1 MGRSRK
7 RTYHLDTIE
16 HRLTGP
22 KRIGFFGYRN
32 VGKTTLLAMLYR
44 QASTGQIP
52 GCRLASLDSGT
63 AEYLA
68 DKIAQ
73 IESGEPPA
81 GTMAETD
88 LNLRLY
94 HGPARMDLTV
104 KDYQGEHVAL
114 GSREPIRDFL
124 AGCDAIL
131 LCLDPESALRPAD
144 RRRRQQEIEIL
155 LEQCLE
161 QSERSHMHRPVALV
175 LTKFDRVLAAHQS
188 RQIGSTNRS
197 RQIPYDDHYDDADD
211 DYEADRALPQTASRR
226 QSPANLPALSPGE
239 VERLVESQ
247 YGMTAHA
254 LATHARRSAVFAVSS
269 YGFGASDDGRPPH
282 HLNPIGLEGPLTWL
296 ADQLESSDRDQL
308 DWLWDLA
315 PEDMARLGRCLKA
328 YERRYPESPH
338 AKGFRKKLNRLRR
351 AKFRKR
357 IVTTVAMGGLAVGS
371 VAGYDMV
378 GYRLAVRFEQGNAA
392 PAVAQNWTEMRSWH
406 PTMGLFFPK
415 MEEDARARSAR
426 WAVASAEQKV
436 NLGTASPN
444 VKQELAVLKEKSPE
458 LAPAIAKVEAAQD
471 KRSHDELWK
480 QIKSEMIIP
489 GEDPQKIRDKVVE
502 LLKGH
507 PESPHRDEAT
517 ALIVKLSDQIAKVA
531 TDRDRKRVENLAL
544 AARMPKADLQDVL
557 RQARLFL
564 DQNPDTGLRS
574 DLEGLVTD
582 VTGRIDERDI
592 ETARDYTRKYP
603 TNFSTRLERYQDYLK
618 NHAAGGKY
626 LSEAMEAKTQ
636 ILKDWD
642 VHAYRQAYDHL
653 VSHPEDINEVAR
665 LLRDYLRDHA
675 DGRFAK
681 PSREFITWWD
691 KVHQP
696 QTYKV
701 TLRRGEFDE
710 SLTKY
715 LSGGGPD
722 LSITVEVAGV
732 RYGPS
737 PVVKNNLKPIWD
749 WAFPKPVV
757 WKLGDPVAIQITDH
771 DWWDSPVDSFK
782 SKPNDPLALRSF
794 NGTIKCDSGARLT
807 LTTDFKVP
815 ELPKPES

>member
-88 LNLRLY
+88 LRLRLY

-114 GSREPIRDFL
+114 GSREPIREFL

-131 LCLDPESALRPAD
+131 LCLDPENALRPAD

-161 QSERSHMHRPVALV
+161 QSERSHVHRPVALV
-175 LTKFDRVLAAHQS
+175 LTKFDRVLAAHHA
-188 RQIGSTNRS
+188 RQIGHTS
-197 RQIPYDDHYDDADD
+197 RHDEADTDEDDAYDEQE
-211 DYEADRALPQTASRR
+211 DYLPQRARR
-226 QSPANLPALSPGE
+226 PSAALPALSPGE
-239 VERLVESQ
+239 IERLVESQ

-254 LATHARRSAVFAVSS
+254 LATHAKRSAVFAVSS
-269 YGFGASDDGRPPH
+269 YGFGATADGRPPH

-296 ADQLESSDRDQL
+296 ADQLESADRDQL

-315 PEDMARLGRCLKA
+315 PDDLSRLGRCLKA
-328 YERRYPESPH
+328 YQRRYPESPH
-338 AKGFRKKLNRLRR
+338 SQTFRRKLGRQRRARLRR
-351 AKFRKR
+351 R
-357 IVTTVAMGGLAVGS
+357 ILTTIGLAGMSVGGLA
-371 VAGYDMV
+371 GYDLA
-378 GYRLAVRFEQGNAA
+378 GYRLAIRHEQGHSASE
-392 PAVAQNWTEMRSWH
+392 VARRWTEMRSWH
-406 PTMGLFFPK
+406 PTLGMFFPG
-415 MEEDARARSAR
+415 MEADARARSAR
-426 WAVASAEQKV
+426 WAVAAAEQKV
-436 NLGTASPN
+436 QLGTASEN
-444 VKQELAVLKEKSPE
+444 VKQELAVIKDTAPE
-458 LAPAIAKVEAAQD
+458 LADAIAKVEAAD
-471 KRSHDELWK
+471 DLRKHDEAWK
-480 QIKSEMIIP
+480 RIQADAAIP
-489 GEDPQKIRDKVVE
+489 GEDVRKLRDRVVVFMRT
-502 LLKGH
+502 H
-507 PESPHRDEAT
+507 PESAHREQAT
-517 ALIVKLSDQIAKVA
+517 AMLVNLSEKIARET
-531 TDRDRKRVENLAL
+531 TDRDRKRIENLAL

-557 RQARLFL
+557 RQARAFL
-564 DQNPDTGLRS
+564 EQNPDSDVRQ
-574 DLEGLVTD
+574 DLESLVTD
-582 VTGRIDERDI
+582 VSARIDERDI
-592 ETARDYTRKYP
+592 EAARDYSRKYP
-603 TNFSTRLERYQDYLK
+603 TNFATRLERYQDYLK
-618 NHAAGGKY
+618 THASGGKY
-626 LSEAMEAKTQ
+626 LSEAMDAKSR
-636 ILKDWD
+636 ILEEWD
-642 VHAYRQAYDHL
+642 VHVYRLAYDHL
-653 VSHPEDINEVAR
+653 IAHPDDITEVAR
-665 LLRDYLRDHA
+665 LLRDYLRDHG
-675 DGRFAK
+675 DGQYAK
-681 PSREFITWWD
+681 AAREFVAWWD

-696 QTYKV
+696 QTYKL

-710 SLTKY
+710 AMTKY

-722 LSITVEVAGV
+722 LSVIVEVAGV

-737 PVVKNNLKPIWD
+737 PIVKNSAKPIWD
-749 WAFPKPVV
+749 WTMPKPVV
-757 WKLGDPVAIQITDH
+757 WKMGDPVSVQITDH
-771 DWWDSPVDSFK
+771 DWWDSPVDSYRSK
-782 SKPNDPLALRSF
+782 STDSLALKAF
-794 NGTIKCDSGARLT
+794 GGTIKCENGSRLT
-807 LTTDFKVP
+807 FATDFVVP

>member
-88 LNLRLY
+88 LKLRLY

-114 GSREPIRDFL
+114 GSREPIREFL

-161 QSERSHMHRPVALV
+161 QSERGHMHRPVALV
-175 LTKFDRVLAAHQS
+175 LTKFDRVLAAHQA
-188 RQIGSTNRS
+188 RQLGGSNRA
-197 RQIPYDDHYDDADD
+197 RQLDYDDEEEE
-211 DYEADRALPQTASRR
+211 YEDERPARRVPARR

-282 HLNPIGLEGPLTWL
+282 TLNPIGLEGPLTWL

-315 PEDMARLGRCLKA
+315 PEDVARLGRCLKA
-328 YERRYPESPH
+328 YEKRYPESSH
-338 AKGFRKKLNRLRR
+338 SRQFRKKLKSLRR
-351 AKFRKR
+351 SLLHKR
-357 IVTTVAMGGLAVGS
+357 VLSTAALAGLAVGG
-371 VAGYDMV
+371 VAAYDV
-378 GYRLAVRFEQGNAA
+378 AGYRLAVRFEQGNAA
-392 PAVAQNWTEMRSWH
+392 PAVAQRWTEMRSWH
-406 PTMGLFFPK
+406 PTMSLFFPR

-426 WAVASAEQKV
+426 WAVAAADQKV
-436 NLGTASPN
+436 QQGTASPE
-444 VKQELAVLKEKSPE
+444 VTQELAVLKEKSPE
-458 LAPAIAKVEAAQD
+458 LAPAIARVEAAQE
-471 KRSHDELWK
+471 KRQHDDLWK
-480 QIKSEMIIP
+480 QIQADLAIP
-489 GEDPQKIRDKVVE
+489 GEDPQKIRDKVVA
-502 LLKGH
+502 LLRAY
-507 PESPHRDEAT
+507 PNSAQRDQAT
-517 ALIVKLSDQIAKVA
+517 ALVVKLSDQIAKVS
-531 TDRDRKRVENLAL
+531 TDRDRKLVENLAL
-544 AARMPKADLQDVL
+544 AARIPKADLQDVL
-557 RQARLFL
+557 RRARLFL
-564 DQNPDTGLRS
+564 DQNPDTGLRQE
-574 DLEGLVTD
+574 LEALVAD
-582 VTGRIDERDI
+582 VTTRIDDRDI
-592 ETARDYTRKYP
+592 ETARDYSRKYP
-603 TNFSTRLERYQDYLK
+603 TNFATRLERYQDYLK
-618 NHAAGGKY
+618 THSGGGKY
-626 LSEAMEAKTQ
+626 VSEAMDAKTQ

-642 VHAYRQAYDHL
+642 LHTYRQAYDHL

-675 DGRFAK
+675 DGRFAR
-681 PSREFITWWD
+681 PAREFIAWWD

-710 SLTKY
+710 KLTKY

-722 LSITVEVAGV
+722 LSVIVEVAGV

-749 WAFPKPVV
+749 WSFPKPVV
-757 WKLGDPVAIQITDH
+757 WKLGDPVSIQITDH

-782 SKPNDPLALRSF
+782 SKPNDPLALRSL
-794 NGTIKCDSGARLT
+794 NSTIKCDDGARLT
-807 LTTDFKVP
+807 LSTDFKVP
-815 ELPKPES
+815 ELPKPEQ

>member
-88 LNLRLY
+88 LRLRLY

-114 GSREPIRDFL
+114 GSREPIREFL

-131 LCLDPESALRPAD
+131 LCLDPENALRPAD

-175 LTKFDRVLAAHQS
+175 LTKFDRVLAAHHS
-188 RQIGSTNRS
+188 RQLGHTS
-197 RQIPYDDHYDDADD
+197 RKVEIDEDDD
-211 DYEADRALPQTASRR
+211 DYDDQDDYLPQRTSRR
-226 QSPANLPALSPGE
+226 GASVPALTPGE

-254 LATHARRSAVFAVSS
+254 LATHAKRSAVFAVSS
-269 YGFGASDDGRPPH
+269 YGFGATADGRPPH

-315 PEDMARLGRCLKA
+315 PDDLSRLGRCLKA
-328 YERRYPESPH
+328 YQRRYPESPH
-338 AKGFRKKLNRLRR
+338 AQTFRRKLKRQRRVRLQRR
-351 AKFRKR
+351 
-357 IVTTVAMGGLAVGS
+357 VLMTMGLGGLAVGGL
-371 VAGYDMV
+371 AGYDLA
-378 GYRLAVRFEQGNAA
+378 GYRLAVRHETNHSA
-392 PAVAQNWTEMRSWH
+392 PEIALRWTEMRSWH
-406 PTMGLFFPK
+406 PTLGMFFPR
-415 MEEDARARSAR
+415 MEADARARSAR
-426 WAVASAEQKV
+426 WAVAAAEQKV
-436 NLGTASPN
+436 QLGTASEN
-444 VKQELAVLKEKSPE
+444 VKQELAALKDTAPE
-458 LAPAIAKVEAAQD
+458 LADAIAKVEAAD
-471 KRSHDELWK
+471 DLRRHDDAWKRLAADAA
-480 QIKSEMIIP
+480 IP
-489 GEDPQKIRDKVVE
+489 GEDIRKLRDRVVE
-502 LLKGH
+502 FLRTHPDSANREQATSLLV
-507 PESPHRDEAT
+507 S
-517 ALIVKLSDQIAKVA
+517 LSEKIARET
-531 TDRDRKRVENLAL
+531 TDRDRKRIENLAL
-544 AARMPKADLQDVL
+544 ASRMPKADLQDVL
-557 RQARLFL
+557 RQARAFL
-564 DQNPDTGLRS
+564 DQNPES
-574 DLEGLVTD
+574 DVRRELEVFVAD
-582 VTGRIDERDI
+582 VAARIDDRDI
-592 ETARDYTRKYP
+592 EAARDYSRKYP
-603 TNFSTRLERYQDYLK
+603 TNFATRLERYQDYLK
-618 NHAAGGKY
+618 THASGGKF
-626 LSEAMEAKTQ
+626 LSEAMDAKST
-636 ILKDWD
+636 ILEEWD
-642 VHAYRQAYDHL
+642 VHAYRLAYDHL
-653 VSHPEDINEVAR
+653 VSHPDDITEVSR
-665 LLRDYLRDHA
+665 LLREYLRDHG

-681 PSREFITWWD
+681 SAREFVAWWD

-696 QTYKV
+696 QTYKL
-701 TLRRGEFDE
+701 TLRRGDFDE
-710 SLTKY
+710 AMTKY

-722 LSITVEVAGV
+722 LSVIVEVAGV

-737 PVVKNNLKPIWD
+737 PIVKNSSKPIWD
-749 WAFPKPVV
+749 WTMPKPVV
-757 WKLGDPVAIQITDH
+757 WKLGDPVSVQVTDH
-771 DWWDSPVDSFK
+771 DWWDSPVDNYR
-782 SKPNDPLALRSF
+782 SKPNDSLALRALS
-794 NGTIKCDSGARLT
+794 GTIKCDNGARLT
-807 LTTDFKVP
+807 FATDFRVP
-815 ELPKPES
+815 ELPKPE

>member
-52 GCRLASLDSGT
+52 GCRLASLDSTT
-63 AEYLA
+63 AEYLS

-88 LNLRLY
+88 LRLRLY

-124 AGCDAIL
+124 ADCDAIL

-161 QSERSHMHRPVALV
+161 QSERTQMHRPVALV
-175 LTKFDRVLAAHQS
+175 LTKFDRVLAGHHARQLGTS
-188 RQIGSTNRS
+188 RRS
-197 RQIPYDDHYDDADD
+197 RQLEYDDDGEYEE
-211 DYEADRALPQTASRR
+211 EADYVVDRR
-226 QSPANLPALSPGE
+226 VPARRPSPGLPALSPGE
-239 VERLVESQ
+239 IERLVESQ

-282 HLNPIGLEGPLTWL
+282 QLNPIGLEGPLTWL

-308 DWLWDLA
+308 EWLWDLA
-315 PEDMARLGRCLKA
+315 PDDLARLGRCLKS
-328 YERRYPESPH
+328 YDRRYPDSPH
-338 AKGFRKKLNRLRR
+338 ARQFRKKLGRLKR
-351 AKFRKR
+351 AKLGRR
-357 IVTTVAMGGLAVGS
+357 VVTTVGLAGLAVGGL
-371 VAGYDMV
+371 AAYDMG
-378 GYRLAVRFEQGNAA
+378 GYRMAVRFEQGNAA
-392 PAVAQNWTEMRSWH
+392 PAVAQNWVETRSWH
-406 PTMGLFFPK
+406 PTLGLFFPK
-415 MEEDARARSAR
+415 AEEDARARSAK
-426 WAVASAEQKV
+426 WAVAAAEQQV
-436 NLGTASPN
+436 NLGTASPE
-444 VKQELAVLKEKSPE
+444 VKKELAELKNKAPE

-471 KRSHDELWK
+471 RRQHDELWK
-480 QIKSEMIIP
+480 QIQADLAIP
-489 GEDPQKIRDKVVE
+489 GENPAKLRDRLVE
-502 LLKGH
+502 FMRQF
-507 PESPHRDEAT
+507 PTSSHRDEAT
-517 ALIVKLSDQIAKVA
+517 GQIVKLADQMAKSA
-531 TDRDRKRVENLAL
+531 SERDRRRVENLGI

-557 RQARLFL
+557 RQARLFM
-564 DQNPDTGLRS
+564 DQNPDTDLRQE
-574 DLEGLVTD
+574 LEGLIAD
-582 VTGRIDERDI
+582 VSGKIDERDI
-592 ETARDYTRKYP
+592 ETAREYSRKYP

-618 NHAAGGKY
+618 THASGGKFV
-626 LSEAMEAKTQ
+626 SEAMEAKTRIMQ
-636 ILKDWD
+636 DWD
-642 VHAYRQAYDHL
+642 TYAYRQAYDHL
-653 VSHPEDINEVAR
+653 LDHPEDINEVTR
-665 LLRDYLRDHA
+665 LLRDYVRDHA
-675 DGRFAK
+675 DGKYSKTA
-681 PSREFITWWD
+681 REFIAWWD

-701 TLRRGEFDE
+701 TLRRGDFDDAN
-710 SLTKY
+710 TKY

-722 LSITVEVAGV
+722 LSVIIEVAGV

-737 PVVKNNLKPIWD
+737 PIVKNNVKPIWD
-749 WAFPKPVV
+749 WTLPKPVV
-757 WKLGDPVAIQITDH
+757 WKLGDPISIEITDH
-771 DWWDSPVDSFK
+771 DWWDSPVDSYK
-782 SKPNDPLALRSF
+782 SKPNDPLALKSL
-794 NGTIKCDSGARLT
+794 GGSIKCDNGSRLT
-807 LTTDFKVP
+807 LATDFRMP
-815 ELPKPES
+815 ELPKPGL

>member
-63 AEYLA
+63 AEYLS

-124 AGCDAIL
+124 ADCDAIL
-131 LCLDPESALRPAD
+131 LCLDPESALRPVD

-161 QSERSHMHRPVALV
+161 QSERAHMHRPVALV
-175 LTKFDRVLAAHQS
+175 LTKFDRVLASHQS
-188 RQIGSTNRS
+188 RQIGSASGRARELN
-197 RQIPYDDHYDDADD
+197 YDHEDEFEDD
-211 DYEADRALPQTASRR
+211 DYDYDDRRMPSRR
-226 QSPANLPALSPGE
+226 PQAALPALSPGD

-269 YGFGASDDGRPPH
+269 YGFGATDDGRPPLT
-282 HLNPIGLEGPLTWL
+282 LNPIGLEGPLTWL

-315 PEDMARLGRCLKA
+315 PDDLARLGRCLKA
-328 YERRYPESPH
+328 YDRRYPESPY
-338 AKGFRKKLNRLRR
+338 AKQFRKKLGRLRR
-351 AKFRKR
+351 ARIRKR
-357 IVTTVAMGGLAVGS
+357 FLSTVGMGGLAIGGL
-371 VAGYDMV
+371 ATYDMV
-378 GYRLAVRFEQGNAA
+378 GYRMALRFEQGNAA
-392 PAVAQNWTEMRSWH
+392 PAVAQNWVETRSWH
-406 PTMGLFFPK
+406 PTLGLFFPK
-415 MEEDARARSAR
+415 MEADTRARSAR
-426 WAVASAEQKV
+426 WAVAAAEQRV
-436 NLGTASPN
+436 NFGTASPE
-444 VKQELAVLKEKSPE
+444 VKQELAALKDKAPE

-471 KRSHDELWK
+471 KLQHDKLWK
-480 QIKSEMIIP
+480 QIRTDLAIP
-489 GEDPQKIRDKVVE
+489 GESPLKLRDRLVE
-502 LLKGH
+502 FLRLH
-507 PESPHRDEAT
+507 PESPHSEEVTD
-517 ALIVKLSDQIAKVA
+517 LIQKFSDQIANA
-531 TDRDRKRVENLAL
+531 ANERDRRRIENLAM
-544 AARMPKADLQDVL
+544 AARLPKADLQDVI

-564 DQNPDTGLRS
+564 DQNPDTDLRQ
-574 DLEGLVTD
+574 DLEVLVAD
-582 VTGRIDERDI
+582 VTSKIDERDI
-592 ETARDYTRKYP
+592 ESARDYSRKYP

-618 NHAAGGKY
+618 THANGGKY
-626 LSEAMEAKTQ
+626 ISEAMEAKTR
-636 ILKDWD
+636 ILADWD
-642 VHAYRQAYDHL
+642 THAYRQAYDHL
-653 VSHPEDINEVAR
+653 VSHPEDINDVAR

-675 DGRFAK
+675 DGRYAK
-681 PSREFITWWD
+681 PAREFIAWWD

-710 SLTKY
+710 SNTKY

-722 LSITVEVAGV
+722 LSVIVEVAGV

-749 WAFPKPVV
+749 WSFPKPVV
-757 WKLGDPVAIQITDH
+757 WKLGDPVSIQITDH
-771 DWWDSPVDSFK
+771 DWWDSPVDTYK
-782 SKPNDPLALRSF
+782 SKSNDPLALRVF
-794 NGTIKCDSGARLT
+794 NTTIKCDNGSRLT
-807 LTTDFKVP
+807 LSTDFKVP

>member
-63 AEYLA
+63 AEYLS

-124 AGCDAIL
+124 ADCDAIL

-175 LTKFDRVLAAHQS
+175 LTKFDRVLASHQS
-188 RQIGSTNRS
+188 RQIGNASHRS
-197 RQIPYDDHYDDADD
+197 RQIEYDDVDDGYDDGEDE
-211 DYEADRALPQTASRR
+211 YEHRPVPARRSSSRM
-226 QSPANLPALSPGE
+226 PALSPGE

-269 YGFGASDDGRPPH
+269 YGFGATDDGRPPLQ
-282 HLNPIGLEGPLTWL
+282 LNPIGLEGPLTWL

-315 PEDMARLGRCLKA
+315 PDDLARLGRCLKA
-328 YERRYPESPH
+328 YDRRYPESPY
-338 AKGFRKKLNRLRR
+338 ARVFRKKLGKLRR
-351 AKFRKR
+351 AKLRR
-357 IVTTVAMGGLAVGS
+357 RVLYTMGLGGLSVGAL
-371 VAGYDMV
+371 AGYDML
-378 GYRLAVRFEQGNAA
+378 GYRMAVRFEQGNAA
-392 PAVAQNWTEMRSWH
+392 PAVAQNWVETRSWH
-406 PTMGLFFPK
+406 PTLGLFFPK
-415 MEEDARARSAR
+415 AEEDARARSAR
-426 WAVASAEQKV
+426 WAVAAAEQRV
-436 NLGTASPN
+436 ELGTASPE
-444 VKQELAVLKEKSPE
+444 VKQELAELKDKAPE
-458 LAPAIAKVEAAQD
+458 LAPEIARVEAAQD
-471 KRSHDELWK
+471 KRQHDALWR
-480 QIKSEMIIP
+480 QIQTDLAIP
-489 GEDPQKIRDKVVE
+489 GESPLKLRDRLVE
-502 LLKGH
+502 FLRLY
-507 PESPHRDEAT
+507 PETSHRDEAT
-517 ALIVKLSDQIAKVA
+517 ALVLKYSDQISKAA
-531 TDRDRKRVENLAL
+531 NERDRRRIENLAL
-544 AARMPKADLQDVL
+544 AARLPKADLPDVL
-557 RQARLFL
+557 RKARLFL
-564 DQNPDTGLRS
+564 DQNPDTDLRQEL
-574 DLEGLVTD
+574 DLLVSE
-582 VTGRIDERDI
+582 VTSKIDQQDI
-592 ETARDYTRKYP
+592 EAARDYSRKYP

-618 NHAAGGKY
+618 THASGGKY
-626 LSEAMEAKTQ
+626 ISEAMESKTR
-636 ILKDWD
+636 ILSEWD
-642 VHAYRQAYDHL
+642 IHAYRQAYDYH

-675 DGRFAK
+675 DGKYAK
-681 PSREFITWWD
+681 ACREFIAWWD

-696 QTYKV
+696 QTYRV

-710 SLTKY
+710 SITKY

-722 LSITVEVAGV
+722 LSVIVEVAGV

-737 PVVKNNLKPIWD
+737 PIVKNNTKPIWD

-757 WKLGDPVAIQITDH
+757 WKLGDPVSIEITDN
-771 DWWDSPVDSFK
+771 DWWDSPVDAYK
-782 SKPNDPLALRSF
+782 SKANDPLALKAF
-794 NGTIKCDSGARLT
+794 NSTIKCENGSRLT
-807 LTTDFKVP
+807 LITDFKVP

>member
-1 MGRSRK
+1 MGRSHK

-88 LNLRLY
+88 LKLRLY

-114 GSREPIRDFL
+114 GSREPIREFL

-175 LTKFDRVLAAHQS
+175 LTKFDRVLAAHQAKQVGGS
-188 RQIGSTNRS
+188 NRARQLD
-197 RQIPYDDHYDDADD
+197 YDDEEDDVDD
-211 DYEADRALPQTASRR
+211 DDQPTRRVPARRAGAGLPS
-226 QSPANLPALSPGE
+226 LSPGE

-282 HLNPIGLEGPLTWL
+282 TLNPIGLEGPLTWL
-296 ADQLESSDRDQL
+296 ADQLESTDRDQL

-315 PEDMARLGRCLKA
+315 PEDIGRLGRCLKA
-328 YERRYPESPH
+328 YEKRYPESPH
-338 AKGFRKKLNRLRR
+338 SKQFRKKLKSLRRGRLR
-351 AKFRKR
+351 KR
-357 IVTTVAMGGLAVGS
+357 VLNTVALGGLGIGGVAAYD
-371 VAGYDMV
+371 VAGYRM
-378 GYRLAVRFEQGNAA
+378 AVRFEQGNAA
-392 PAVAQNWTEMRSWH
+392 PAVAQNWAEARSWH
-406 PTMGLFFPK
+406 PTLGLFFPK

-426 WAVASAEQKV
+426 WAVAAADQKV
-436 NLGTASPN
+436 QLGTATPE
-444 VKQELAVLKEKSPE
+444 VKQELAALKEKAPE
-458 LAPAIAKVEAAQD
+458 LAPAIAKVEAAQNL
-471 KRSHDELWK
+471 RQHDELWK
-480 QIKSEMIIP
+480 QIQADAAIP
-489 GEDPQKIRDKVVE
+489 GEDPQKIRDKVVA
-502 LLKGH
+502 LLRAY
-507 PESPHRDEAT
+507 PESTHRDEAT
-517 ALIVKLSDQIAKVA
+517 ALVVKLSDQIAKMA

-544 AARMPKADLQDVL
+544 SARMPKADLQDVL

-564 DQNPDTGLRS
+564 DQNPDTGLRQE
-574 DLEGLVTD
+574 LEGLVTD
-582 VTGRIDERDI
+582 VTTKIDERDI
-592 ETARDYTRKYP
+592 ENARDYSRKYP
-603 TNFSTRLERYQDYLK
+603 TNFATRLERYQDYLK
-618 NHAAGGKY
+618 NHSGGGKFV
-626 LSEAMEAKTQ
+626 SEAMDAKSQ

-642 VHAYRQAYDHL
+642 LYTYRQAYDHL

-675 DGRFAK
+675 DGRYAK
-681 PSREFITWWD
+681 PSKEFITWWD

-710 SLTKY
+710 KLSKY

-722 LSITVEVAGV
+722 LSVIVEVAGV
-732 RYGPS
+732 KYGPS

-749 WAFPKPVV
+749 WTFAKPVV
-757 WKLGDPVAIQITDH
+757 WKLGDPVSIQITDH
-771 DWWDSPVDSFK
+771 DWWDSPVDTYK
-782 SKPNDPLALRSF
+782 SKPSDPLALRAF
-794 NGTIKCDSGARLT
+794 NGTIKCDDGARLT